1 MVTRPGVGPVFCQAE
16 ALGGLDGFGRRAN
29 AALDAARAGKDDA
42 AAEAIRAELQA
53 EGWTVETTKDG
64 TTVRR

>member
-1 MVTRPGVGPVFCQAE
+1 M
-16 ALGGLDGFGRRAN
+16 
-29 AALDAARAGKDDA
+29 DAARVAKDFDTA
-42 AAEAIRAELQA
+42 DKLRADLQT